1 MDCAGSNICDFIISK
16 SHMVSLKFYFR
27 MFIDTMKTAYRK
39 YIEDL
44 TLHIKYRIHSLQSFI
59 IEIKHS
65 LME

>member
-1 MDCAGSNICDFIISK
+1 
-16 SHMVSLKFYFR
+16 MVSLKFYFR